1 MLELTDRRVC
11 VYMCCGVCVSVCVC
25 VCCSECVCVCVV
37 VWRERVFSVC
47 VCCVEC
53 VCMCVV
59 VWREGERERESG
71 GMPCVNTRGQNELPA
86 TFTWT
91 RRAGGRGALTR
102 TPSHPQ
108 VSADR
113 PAAVTA
119 STPLTPTPSQ
129 PRDVTHMMVACGG
142 ATNTVTGAAG
152 NCL

>member
-25 VCCSECVCVCVV
+25 VCVCVCCSECVCCGVERESFLCVCVV
-37 VWRERVFSVC
+37 LSACVC
-47 VCCVEC
+47 VWWYGE
-53 VCMCVV
+53 
-59 VWREGERERESG
+59 RERERESG
-71 GMPCVNTRGQNELPA
+71 GMPCVNTWGQNELPA

>member
-1 MLELTDRRVC
+1 MC

-25 VCCSECVCVCVV
+25 VCVCCSECVCVCVL
-37 VWRERVFSVC
+37 WCGEREFSLCVC
-47 VCCVEC
+47 VVLSAC
-53 VCMCVV
+53 VC
-59 VWREGERERESG
+59 VWWYGERERESG